1 MVIEIHNLQK
11 QIPVD
16 FDRVMRAVKTAAG
29 EDEPAISISLVSD
42 QEIRAVNREHLGR
55 DRPTDVVAFDYRS
68 GDSGEGLSGEVILS
82 AETAARVAAEKKHA
96 PTTELILYVVHGVLH
111 LAGYDDKDPE
121 AARAMWAR
129 QKEIMDFLGLSGDF
143 AI

>member
-11 QIPVD
+11 LIPVD
-16 FDRVMRAVKTAAG
+16 FDHVMRAVKTAAG

-55 DRPTDVVAFDYRS
+55 DRPTDVIAFDYRS
-68 GDSGEGLSGEVILS
+68 GDLGEGLSGEVILS

-111 LAGYDDKDPE
+111 LAGYDDRDPE

-129 QKEIMDFLGLSGDF
+129 QKEVMDFLGLSGDF